1 MHMGPVS
8 SKRAP
13 SRGGRLAPVVEIR
26 PLTVDELSP
35 ARYIHT
41 AAFAQGARGHYSP
54 TDIAAFNE
62 FARSSRY
69 ADLMLGNPAVAAWLG
84 PEMVATA
91 AWSPGESRSPT
102 ARVFGVFVRPMFT
115 GEGIGR
121 RIVGHVE
128 EEARAAGYPALEAAA
143 TLNATPFFE
152 AIGFRFVRAGTWA
165 LPTGREIAVAF
176 LRKAELAGL

>member
-8 SKRAP
+8 SKRP
-13 SRGGRLAPVVEIR
+13 NNLAPMIEIR
-26 PLTVDELSP
+26 PLTIDDLSL

-41 AAFAQGARGHYSP
+41 AAFATNARGHYP
-54 TDIAAFNE
+54 AADIEAFDQ
-62 FARSSRY
+62 FARSPRY
-69 ADLMLGNPAVAAWLG
+69 ADLLLGNPAVAAWLG

-91 AWSPGESRSPT
+91 AWSPGEARSPT

-121 RIVGHVE
+121 RIVAHVE

-143 TLNATPFFE
+143 TLNAAPFFK
-152 AIGFRFVRAGTWA
+152 AIGFRFVRGGTWA
-165 LPTGREIAVAF
+165 LPPGSEIAVAF
-176 LRKAELAGL
+176 LRKAEFAGL